1 MADNRTRR
9 AQVCCA
15 LVNQSLLR
23 DVDRYRLVVDAFR
36 LNLLLLA
43 VHDFGRCNC
52 HVDSRVCAFFNL
64 LQFFVQCVELCTE
77 FRQLSA
83 DRLFPFGDGTCEVG
97 THFRDLLGLRLYSFH
112 QLRDHG
118 PEGFQ
123 FVACAFVAVSQNRDS
138 GAQRIERNRRDIYL
152 RGEGML
158 IRHVGFLRD

>member
-1 MADNRTRR
+1 MRSFFNV
-9 AQVCCA
+9 QKFGVQGFEFCPQF
-15 LVNQSLLR
+15 LK
-23 DVDRYRLVVDAFR
+23 
-36 LNLLLLA
+36 LA
-43 VHDFGRCNC
+43 VH
-52 HVDSRVCAFFNL
+52 
-64 LQFFVQCVELCTE
+64 
-77 FRQLSA
+77 
-83 DRLFPFGDGTCEVG
+83 RLFPFVDGTREVG